1 MKDVKKFI
9 KAKKRK
15 KLIKKLILMTIV
27 IVVGGF
33 IFITKAPI
41 FNIKSIT
48 LKGNVTIADEV
59 LLSGISDRIG
69 LNIFTVNQK
78 EIKEEVLKNKY
89 VSTVEIKRKGINI
102 LEINITEEAPVYY
115 IDNGVKLLIINNN
128 LEVLEEVD
136 NIDGRNLVEVK
147 GIDFSAKDDESR
159 ADEFNSYKSILSNFY
174 PFISQNRESIYLS
187 SLDLSNIVNIIG
199 YIGNVE
205 ILFGDDSNLYN
216 KMENVYR
223 IMLDDN
229 INIAKGYINVS
240 FNGSPVVKIE
250 EVKEQSSEEEGIIE
264 GGITEDEVI
273 EEHST
278 TEDELEADVDIEPME

>member
-15 KLIKKLILMTIV
+15 KLIKKLTLITTV

-41 FNIKSIT
+41 FNIKAIT
-48 LKGNVTIADEV
+48 FKGNVTISSEV
-59 LLSGISDRIG
+59 LLSGVSDRIG
-69 LNIFTVNQK
+69 LNIFTVNEK
-78 EIKEEVLKNKY
+78 DIKEEILKNRY
-89 VSTVEIKRKGINI
+89 VSTVNVKRKGINT

-115 IDNGVKLLIINNN
+115 INNGIELLIVNND

-136 NIDGRNLVEVK
+136 NIDGRNLVEIK
-147 GIDFSAKDDESR
+147 GVDLSVKDDESR
-159 ADEFNSYKSILSNFY
+159 VDEFNSYKSILTNFY

-205 ILFGDDSNLYN
+205 IFFGDDSNLYN

-223 IMLDDN
+223 IMLDDK

-240 FNGSPVVKIE
+240 FNGSPVIKVE
-250 EVKEQSSEEEGIIE
+250 EVKEETNEEGE
-264 GGITEDEVI
+264 GITEDSGV
-273 EEHST
+273 
-278 TEDELEADVDIEPME
+278 TEDNSVTQEGLEVDTDVEAVE

>member
-15 KLIKKLILMTIV
+15 RLIKKLTLITIV
-27 IVVGGF
+27 VVVGGF

-41 FNIKSIT
+41 FNIKAIT
-48 LKGNVTIADEV
+48 FKGNVTISSEV
-59 LLSGISDRIG
+59 LLSEVSDRIG
-69 LNIFTVNQK
+69 LNIFTVNERK
-78 EIKEEVLKNKY
+78 IREEILKNRY
-89 VSTVEIKRKGINI
+89 VSTVDIKRKGINT

-115 IDNGVKLLIINNN
+115 INNGVELLIINND

-136 NIDGRNLVEVK
+136 NIDGRNLVEIK
-147 GIDFSAKDDESR
+147 GVDLSVKDDESR
-159 ADEFNSYKSILSNFY
+159 IDEFNSYKSILTNFY
-174 PFISQNRESIYLS
+174 SFISQNRESIYLS
-187 SLDLSNIVNIIG
+187 SLDVSNIVNIIG

-205 ILFGDDSNLYN
+205 ILFGDDSDLYN

-240 FNGSPVVKIE
+240 FNGSPVIKVEEAKEETNEEIIE
-250 EVKEQSSEEEGIIE
+250 ENSV
-264 GGITEDEVI
+264 TEDNSSIQEGLEV
-273 EEHST
+273 
-278 TEDELEADVDIEPME
+278 DADVEPVE

>member
-1 MKDVKKFI
+1 MKDVKMFI

-27 IVVGGF
+27 VVVGVF

-41 FNIKSIT
+41 FNIKSIAV
-48 LKGNVTIADEV
+48 KGNVTIADEV
-59 LLSGISDRIG
+59 ILSEVSDRIG

-78 EIKEEVLKNKY
+78 EIKEEILKNRY
-89 VSTVEIKRKGINI
+89 VSTVEVKRKGINT
-102 LEINITEEAPVYY
+102 LEIDITEEAPVYY
-115 IDNGVKLLIINNN
+115 IDNGVELLIINND

-136 NIDGRNLVEVK
+136 NIEGRNLVEVK
-147 GIDFSAKDDESR
+147 GIDLSAKDDESR
-159 ADEFNSYKSILSNFY
+159 VDEFNSYKNILSNFY
-174 PFISQNRESIYLS
+174 PFIPKNRESIYLS
-187 SLDLSNIVNIIG
+187 SLDISNIVNIIG

-205 ILFGDDSNLYN
+205 IFFGDDSDLYN

-223 IMLDDN
+223 IMLSDN

>member
-1 MKDVKKFI
+1 MKDVKKLI

-15 KLIKKLILMTIV
+15 KLIKKLILITIV
-27 IVVGGF
+27 LVVGGF

-48 LKGNVTIADEV
+48 FKGNVTISSEV
-59 LLSGISDRIG
+59 LLSGVSDRIG
-69 LNIFTVNQK
+69 LNIFTVNEK
-78 EIKEEVLKNKY
+78 DIKEEVLKNRY
-89 VSTVEIKRKGINI
+89 VSTVDIKRKGINT

-115 IDNGVKLLIINNN
+115 INNGIELLIINND

-136 NIDGRNLVEVK
+136 NIEGRNLVEIK
-147 GIDFSAKDDESR
+147 GIDLSVKDDESR
-159 ADEFNSYKSILSNFY
+159 VDEFNSYKNILTNFY
-174 PFISQNRESIYLS
+174 PFISKNRESIYLS
-187 SLDLSNIVNIIG
+187 SLDVSNIVNIIG

-205 ILFGDDSNLYN
+205 IFFGDDSDLYN

-240 FNGSPVVKIE
+240 FNGSPVIKIE
-250 EVKEQSSEEEGIIE
+250 EVKEETNEEGE
-264 GGITEDEVI
+264 GITEDSGV
-273 EEHST
+273 
-278 TEDELEADVDIEPME
+278 TEDNSITQDGLEEDADVEPVE

>member
-15 KLIKKLILMTIV
+15 KLIKKLTLITTV
-27 IVVGGF
+27 IIVGGF

-48 LKGNVTIADEV
+48 FKGNVTISSEV
-59 LLSGISDRIG
+59 LLSGVSDRIG
-69 LNIFTVNQK
+69 LNIFTVNEK
-78 EIKEEVLKNKY
+78 DIKEEVLKNRY
-89 VSTVEIKRKGINI
+89 VSTVDIKRKGINT

-115 IDNGVKLLIINNN
+115 INNGIELLIINND

-136 NIDGRNLVEVK
+136 NIEGRNLVEIK
-147 GIDFSAKDDESR
+147 GIDLSVKDDESR
-159 ADEFNSYKSILSNFY
+159 VDEFNSYKNILTNFY
-174 PFISQNRESIYLS
+174 PFISKNRESIYLS
-187 SLDLSNIVNIIG
+187 SLDVSNIVNIIG

-205 ILFGDDSNLYN
+205 IFFGDDSDLYN

-240 FNGSPVVKIE
+240 FNGSPVIKIE
-250 EVKEQSSEEEGIIE
+250 EVKEETNEEGE
-264 GGITEDEVI
+264 GITEDSGV
-273 EEHST
+273 
-278 TEDELEADVDIEPME
+278 TEDNSITQDGLEEDADVEPVE

>member
-15 KLIKKLILMTIV
+15 KLIKKLILITIV
-27 IVVGGF
+27 LVVGGF

-48 LKGNVTIADEV
+48 FKGNVTISSEV
-59 LLSGISDRIG
+59 LLSGVSDRIG
-69 LNIFTVNQK
+69 LNIFTVNEK
-78 EIKEEVLKNKY
+78 DIKEEVLKNRY
-89 VSTVEIKRKGINI
+89 VSTVDIKRKGINT

-115 IDNGVKLLIINNN
+115 INNGIELLIINND

-136 NIDGRNLVEVK
+136 NTEGRNLVEIK
-147 GIDFSAKDDESR
+147 GIDLSVKDDESR
-159 ADEFNSYKSILSNFY
+159 VDEFNSYKNILTNFY
-174 PFISQNRESIYLS
+174 PFISKNRESIYLS
-187 SLDLSNIVNIIG
+187 SLDVSNIVNIIG

-205 ILFGDDSNLYN
+205 IFFGDDSDLYN

-240 FNGSPVVKIE
+240 FNGSPVIKIE
-250 EVKEQSSEEEGIIE
+250 EVKEETNEEGE
-264 GGITEDEVI
+264 GITEDSGV
-273 EEHST
+273 
-278 TEDELEADVDIEPME
+278 TEDNSITQDGLEEDADVEPVE

>member
-1 MKDVKKFI
+1 MKDVKMFI

-27 IVVGGF
+27 VVVGVF

-41 FNIKSIT
+41 FNIKSIAV
-48 LKGNVTIADEV
+48 KGNVTIADEV
-59 LLSGISDRIG
+59 ILSEVSDRIG

-78 EIKEEVLKNKY
+78 EIKEEILKNRY
-89 VSTVEIKRKGINI
+89 VSTVEVKRKGINT
-102 LEINITEEAPVYY
+102 LEIDITEEAPVYY
-115 IDNGVKLLIINNN
+115 IDNGVELLIINNN

-147 GIDFSAKDDESR
+147 GIDLSAKDDESR
-159 ADEFNSYKSILSNFY
+159 VDEFNSYKNILSNFY
-174 PFISQNRESIYLS
+174 PFISKNRESIYLS
-187 SLDLSNIVNIIG
+187 SLDISNIVNIIG
-199 YIGNVE
+199 YISNVE
-205 ILFGDDSNLYN
+205 IFFGDDSDLYN

-223 IMLDDN
+223 IMLSDN

-264 GGITEDEVI
+264 GGITEDE
-273 EEHST
+273 
-278 TEDELEADVDIEPME
+278 LEADVDIEPME

>member
-15 KLIKKLILMTIV
+15 KLIKKMILMTIV

-33 IFITKAPI
+33 IFITRAPI
-41 FNIKSIT
+41 FNIKSIA

-59 LLSGISDRIG
+59 ILSEVSDRIG
-69 LNIFTVNQK
+69 LNIFTVNQRQ
-78 EIKEEVLKNKY
+78 IKEEVLKNRY
-89 VSTVEIKRKGINI
+89 VSTVDIKRKGINT

-115 IDNGVKLLIINNN
+115 IDNGIELLIINND

-136 NIDGRNLVEVK
+136 NIQGRNLVEVK
-147 GIDFSAKDDESR
+147 GIDLSAKDDENR
-159 ADEFNSYKSILSNFY
+159 IDEFNSYKSILSNFY
-174 PFISQNRESIYLS
+174 PFISKNRESIYLS
-187 SLDLSNIVNIIG
+187 SLDISNIVNIIG

-205 ILFGDDSNLYN
+205 ILFGDDSDLYN

-223 IMLDDN
+223 IMLADN
-229 INIAKGYINVS
+229 VNIGKGYINVS

-250 EVKEQSSEEEGIIE
+250 EVKEESNEEEGIIE
-264 GGITEDEVI
+264 EVI
-273 EEHST
+273 GDDITS
-278 TEDELEADVDIEPME
+278 EDALESDMDVDIEPME

>member
-15 KLIKKLILMTIV
+15 KLIKKLTLITTV

-41 FNIKSIT
+41 FNIKAIT
-48 LKGNVTIADEV
+48 FKGNVTISSEV
-59 LLSGISDRIG
+59 LLSGLSNRIG
-69 LNIFTVNQK
+69 LNIFTVNEK
-78 EIKEEVLKNKY
+78 DIKEEVLKNRY
-89 VSTVEIKRKGINI
+89 VKNVDIKRKGINT

-115 IDNGVKLLIINNN
+115 INNGVKLLIINDD

-147 GIDFSAKDDESR
+147 GIDISLKDDESR
-159 ADEFNSYKSILSNFY
+159 VDEFNSYKSILSNFY
-174 PFISQNRESIYLS
+174 PFISKNKEAIYLS
-187 SLDLSNIVNIIG
+187 SLDVSNIVNIIG

-205 ILFGDDSNLYN
+205 ILFGDDSDLYN

-223 IMLDDN
+223 IMLDDK

-240 FNGSPVVKIE
+240 FNGSPAVKIE
-250 EVKEQSSEEEGIIE
+250 EVKEPINEEEVIIE
-264 GGITEDEVI
+264 ENSEPQEGLEVDANI
-273 EEHST
+273 
-278 TEDELEADVDIEPME
+278 DVEPVE

>member
-15 KLIKKLILMTIV
+15 KLIKKLILITIV
-27 IVVGGF
+27 LVVGGF

-48 LKGNVTIADEV
+48 FKGNVTISSEV
-59 LLSGISDRIG
+59 LLSGVSDRIG
-69 LNIFTVNQK
+69 LNIFTVNEK
-78 EIKEEVLKNKY
+78 DIKEEVLKNRY
-89 VSTVEIKRKGINI
+89 VSTVDIKRKGINT

-115 IDNGVKLLIINNN
+115 INNGIELLIINND

-136 NIDGRNLVEVK
+136 NIEGRNLVEIK
-147 GIDFSAKDDESR
+147 GIDLSVKDDESR
-159 ADEFNSYKSILSNFY
+159 VDEFNSYKNILTNFY
-174 PFISQNRESIYLS
+174 PFISKNRESIYLS
-187 SLDLSNIVNIIG
+187 SLDVSNIVNIIG

-205 ILFGDDSNLYN
+205 IFFGDDSDLYN

-240 FNGSPVVKIE
+240 FNGSPVIKIE
-250 EVKEQSSEEEGIIE
+250 EVKEETNEEGE
-264 GGITEDEVI
+264 VITEDSGV
-273 EEHST
+273 
-278 TEDELEADVDIEPME
+278 TEDNSITQDGLEEDADVEPVE

>member
-1 MKDVKKFI
+1 MKDVKMFI

-27 IVVGGF
+27 VVVGVF

-41 FNIKSIT
+41 FNIKSIAV
-48 LKGNVTIADEV
+48 KGNVTIADEV
-59 LLSGISDRIG
+59 ILSEVSDRIG

-78 EIKEEVLKNKY
+78 EIKEEILKNRY
-89 VSTVEIKRKGINI
+89 VSTVEVKRKGINT
-102 LEINITEEAPVYY
+102 LEIDITEEAPVYY
-115 IDNGVKLLIINNN
+115 IDNGVELLIINND

-136 NIDGRNLVEVK
+136 NIEGRNLVEVK

-159 ADEFNSYKSILSNFY
+159 VDEFNSYKSILSNFY
-174 PFISQNRESIYLS
+174 PFISQNRESIYFS

-264 GGITEDEVI
+264 GGITEDE
-273 EEHST
+273 
-278 TEDELEADVDIEPME
+278 LEADVDIEPME

>member
-1 MKDVKKFI
+1 MEDVKKFI

-89 VSTVEIKRKGINI
+89 VSSVEIKRKGINI

-250 EVKEQSSEEEGIIE
+250 EVKEEFSEEENIG
-264 GGITEDEVI
+264 EDEGVI
-273 EEHST
+273 EDDNTIE
-278 TEDELEADVDIEPME
+278 EEPEIDVEPME

>member
-1 MKDVKKFI
+1 MKDAKKFI

-15 KLIKKLILMTIV
+15 KLIKKLILITIV
-27 IVVGGF
+27 LVVGGF

-48 LKGNVTIADEV
+48 FKGNVTISSEV
-59 LLSGISDRIG
+59 LLSGVSDRIG
-69 LNIFTVNQK
+69 LNIFTVNEK
-78 EIKEEVLKNKY
+78 DIKEEVLKNRY
-89 VSTVEIKRKGINI
+89 VSTVDIKRKGINT

-115 IDNGVKLLIINNN
+115 INNGIELLIINND

-136 NIDGRNLVEVK
+136 NIEGRNLVEIK
-147 GIDFSAKDDESR
+147 GIDLSVKDDESR
-159 ADEFNSYKSILSNFY
+159 VDEFNSYKNILTNFY
-174 PFISQNRESIYLS
+174 PFISKNRESIYLS
-187 SLDLSNIVNIIG
+187 SLDVSNIVNIIG

-205 ILFGDDSNLYN
+205 IFFGDDSDLYN

-240 FNGSPVVKIE
+240 FNGSPVIKIE
-250 EVKEQSSEEEGIIE
+250 EVKEETNEEGE
-264 GGITEDEVI
+264 GITEDSGV
-273 EEHST
+273 
-278 TEDELEADVDIEPME
+278 TEDNSITQDGLEEDADVEPVE

>member
-15 KLIKKLILMTIV
+15 RLIKKLTLITIV
-27 IVVGGF
+27 VVVGGF

-41 FNIKSIT
+41 FNIKAIT
-48 LKGNVTIADEV
+48 FKGNVTISSEV
-59 LLSGISDRIG
+59 LLSEVSDRIG
-69 LNIFTVNQK
+69 LNIFTVNERK
-78 EIKEEVLKNKY
+78 IREEILKNRY
-89 VSTVEIKRKGINI
+89 VSTVDIKRKGINT

-115 IDNGVKLLIINNN
+115 INNGVELLIINND

-136 NIDGRNLVEVK
+136 NIDGRNLVEIK
-147 GIDFSAKDDESR
+147 GVDLSVKDDESR
-159 ADEFNSYKSILSNFY
+159 IDEFNSYKSILTNFY
-174 PFISQNRESIYLS
+174 SFISQNRESIYLS
-187 SLDLSNIVNIIG
+187 SLDVSNIVNIIG

-205 ILFGDDSNLYN
+205 ILFGDDSDLYN

-240 FNGSPVVKIE
+240 FNGSPVINVE
-250 EVKEQSSEEEGIIE
+250 EVKEEEESIIE
-264 GGITEDEVI
+264 ENSVTEDNS
-273 EEHST
+273 ST
-278 TEDELEADVDIEPME
+278 QEELEVDADVEAVE

>member
-15 KLIKKLILMTIV
+15 RLIKKLTLITIV
-27 IVVGGF
+27 VVVGGF

-41 FNIKSIT
+41 FNIKAIT
-48 LKGNVTIADEV
+48 FKGNVTISSEV
-59 LLSGISDRIG
+59 LLSEVSDRIG
-69 LNIFTVNQK
+69 LNIFTVNEK
-78 EIKEEVLKNKY
+78 DIRDEILKNRY
-89 VSTVEIKRKGINI
+89 VSTVDIKRKGINT

-115 IDNGVKLLIINNN
+115 INNGVELLIVNND

-136 NIDGRNLVEVK
+136 NIDGRNLVEIKGVDLSVK
-147 GIDFSAKDDESR
+147 DNESR
-159 ADEFNSYKSILSNFY
+159 VDEFNSYKSILTNFY
-174 PFISQNRESIYLS
+174 PFISQNRESIYIS
-187 SLDLSNIVNIIG
+187 SLDVSNIVNIIG
-199 YIGNVE
+199 YIENVE

-240 FNGSPVVKIE
+240 FNGSPVIKVE
-250 EVKEQSSEEEGIIE
+250 EVKEETNEEEEGTIE
-264 GGITEDEVI
+264 ENSVI
-273 EEHST
+273 EDNST
-278 TEDELEADVDIEPME
+278 TQQEGLEVDADVEPVE

>member
-15 KLIKKLILMTIV
+15 KLIKKLILITIV
-27 IVVGGF
+27 LVVGGF

-48 LKGNVTIADEV
+48 FKGNVTISSEV
-59 LLSGISDRIG
+59 LLSGVSDRIG
-69 LNIFTVNQK
+69 LNIFTVNEK
-78 EIKEEVLKNKY
+78 DIKEEVLKNRY
-89 VSTVEIKRKGINI
+89 VSTVDIKRKGINT

-115 IDNGVKLLIINNN
+115 INNGIELLIINND

-136 NIDGRNLVEVK
+136 NIEGRNLVKIK
-147 GIDFSAKDDESR
+147 GIDLSVKDDESR
-159 ADEFNSYKSILSNFY
+159 VDEFNSYKNILTNFY
-174 PFISQNRESIYLS
+174 PFISKNRESIYLS
-187 SLDLSNIVNIIG
+187 SLDVSNIVNIIG

-205 ILFGDDSNLYN
+205 IFFGDDSDLYN

-240 FNGSPVVKIE
+240 FNGSPVIKIE
-250 EVKEQSSEEEGIIE
+250 EVKEETNEEGE
-264 GGITEDEVI
+264 GITEDSGV
-273 EEHST
+273 
-278 TEDELEADVDIEPME
+278 TEDNSITQDGLEEDADVEPVE

>member
-15 KLIKKLILMTIV
+15 RLIKKLTLIIIV
-27 IVVGGF
+27 VVVGGF

-41 FNIKSIT
+41 FNIKAIT
-48 LKGNVTIADEV
+48 FKGNVTISSEV
-59 LLSGISDRIG
+59 LLSEVSDRIG
-69 LNIFTVNQK
+69 LNIFTVNERK
-78 EIKEEVLKNKY
+78 IREEILKNRY
-89 VSTVEIKRKGINI
+89 VSTVDIKRKGINT

-115 IDNGVKLLIINNN
+115 INNGVELLIINND

-136 NIDGRNLVEVK
+136 NIDGRNLVEIK
-147 GIDFSAKDDESR
+147 GVDLSVKDDESR
-159 ADEFNSYKSILSNFY
+159 IDEFNSYKSILTNFY

-187 SLDLSNIVNIIG
+187 SLDVSNIVNIIG

-205 ILFGDDSNLYN
+205 ILFGDDSDLYN

-240 FNGSPVVKIE
+240 FNGSPVIKVEEAKEETNEEIIE
-250 EVKEQSSEEEGIIE
+250 ENSV
-264 GGITEDEVI
+264 TEDNSSIQEGLEV
-273 EEHST
+273 
-278 TEDELEADVDIEPME
+278 DADVEPVE

>member
-1 MKDVKKFI
+1 MRDVKKFI

-15 KLIKKLILMTIV
+15 KLIKKLILITIV
-27 IVVGGF
+27 LVVGGF

-48 LKGNVTIADEV
+48 FKGNVTISSEV
-59 LLSGISDRIG
+59 LLSGVSDRIG
-69 LNIFTVNQK
+69 LNIFTVNEK
-78 EIKEEVLKNKY
+78 DIKEEVLKNRY
-89 VSTVEIKRKGINI
+89 VSTVDIKRKGINT

-115 IDNGVKLLIINNN
+115 INNGIELLIINND

-136 NIDGRNLVEVK
+136 NIEGRNLVEIK
-147 GIDFSAKDDESR
+147 GIDLSVKDDESR
-159 ADEFNSYKSILSNFY
+159 VDEFNSYKNILTNFY
-174 PFISQNRESIYLS
+174 PFISKNRESIYLS
-187 SLDLSNIVNIIG
+187 SLDVSNIVNIIG

-205 ILFGDDSNLYN
+205 IFFGDDSDLYN

-240 FNGSPVVKIE
+240 FNGSPVIKIE
-250 EVKEQSSEEEGIIE
+250 EVKEETNEEGE
-264 GGITEDEVI
+264 GITEDSGV
-273 EEHST
+273 
-278 TEDELEADVDIEPME
+278 TEDNSITQDGLEEDADVEPVE

>member
-15 KLIKKLILMTIV
+15 RLIKKLTLITIV
-27 IVVGGF
+27 VVVGGF

-41 FNIKSIT
+41 FNIKAIT
-48 LKGNVTIADEV
+48 FKGNVTISSEV
-59 LLSGISDRIG
+59 LLSEVSDRIG
-69 LNIFTVNQK
+69 LNIFTVNERK
-78 EIKEEVLKNKY
+78 IREEILKNRY
-89 VSTVEIKRKGINI
+89 VSTVDIKRKGINT

-115 IDNGVKLLIINNN
+115 INNGVELLIINND

-136 NIDGRNLVEVK
+136 NIDGRNLVEIK
-147 GIDFSAKDDESR
+147 GVDLSVKDDESR
-159 ADEFNSYKSILSNFY
+159 VDEFNSYKSILTNFY

-187 SLDLSNIVNIIG
+187 SLDVSNIVNIIG

-205 ILFGDDSNLYN
+205 ILFGDDSDLYN

-240 FNGSPVVKIE
+240 FNGSPVIKVEEAKEETNEEEEEIIE
-250 EVKEQSSEEEGIIE
+250 ENSV
-264 GGITEDEVI
+264 TEDNSSIQEGLEV
-273 EEHST
+273 
-278 TEDELEADVDIEPME
+278 DADVEPVE